1 MPGRQEMRIEPAMQ
15 GGRQHGFGRNTASI
29 LALELLF
36 RASGFIILAVM
47 SRTLGADQI
56 GSYFFVVSLSEA
68 FGMVA
73 GLSLGPV
80 LMRRL
85 AIDPDGA
92 ARHFAGYF
100 GLRLLSVLPYFAC
113 VLGAASFFPEVPTG
127 LVLAVALFVM
137 LQNAFQTLATAFV
150 ALGRRRRPIVISAVV
165 QTLFLILFCGAM
177 SLSPS
182 LDVVVE
188 THTLRAL
195 ALVGLALAALRH
207 IARPLRVRWD
217 PELLREAVPFVALS
231 ALGTVRRRSDTIFLG
246 ALANFS
252 DVGHYTLAARVLEA
266 AVFVPLAFGQGLL
279 PQLAQQGLTSQN
291 RKAFFRG
298 LAIVVGLGA
307 AGALFLWV
315 IAAPL
320 ARLLY
325 GPLAASVVVI
335 IRLLA
340 PLVPLLFTQ
349 LYLDQ
354 VMNALHRERQS
365 LLATAIASVVL
376 VAFFFALIPTFGP
389 FGTALARIIASALQ
403 LVLVAIFLGAAFRTA
418 RRSSGPAGPQG

>member
-1 MPGRQEMRIEPAMQ
+1 MQ
-15 GGRQHGFGRNTASI
+15 GDRQHDFGRNTASI
-29 LALELLF
+29 LSLELLF

-47 SRTLGADQI
+47 SRTLAADQI
-56 GSYFFVVSLSEA
+56 GSYFFVVSLAEA

-85 AIDPDGA
+85 AIDPDRA
-92 ARHFAGYF
+92 AEHFAGYF
-100 GLRLLSVLPYFAC
+100 GLRLLTVLPYLAC
-113 VLGAASFFPEVPTG
+113 VLGAASFFPEIPTG

-137 LQNAFQTLATAFV
+137 LQNGFQTLATAFV
-150 ALGRRRRPIVISAVV
+150 ALGSRRRPIVISAAV
-165 QTLFLILFCGAM
+165 QTLFLIMFCGAM
-177 SLSPS
+177 ALNPS
-182 LDVVVE
+182 LNVVVQ

-195 ALVGLALAALRH
+195 ALVGLAMAALRH
-207 IARPLRVRWD
+207 LARPLRARWD
-217 PELLREAVPFVALS
+217 AGMLREVVPFVALS
-231 ALGTVRRRSDTIFLG
+231 VLGTIRRRSDTIFLG
-246 ALANFS
+246 ALASFS

-266 AVFVPLAFGQGLL
+266 AVFVPLAVGQGLL
-279 PQLAQQGLTSQN
+279 PQLAQQGLTPKN

-298 LAIVVGLGA
+298 LAIVVGLGT
-307 AGALFLWV
+307 AGAMFLWA

-325 GPLAASVVVI
+325 GPLAASVAVI

-376 VAFFFALIPTFGP
+376 VAFFFALIPAFGP
-389 FGTALARIIASALQ
+389 LGTVLARILASALQ
-403 LVLVAIFLGAAFRTA
+403 LALVAVFLRAAFRTEP
-418 RRSSGPAGPQG
+418 RSNGAAGPQV